1 MSMFGKIVSALSAAL
16 LLTSVSV
23 YCGPVSDV
31 LPRPAELRFGQGY
44 FKMDA
49 GDILSSA
56 RVRQSI
62 VRAEPESYVLE
73 VSGDSVIIEAGD
85 SAGLFYAWQTLS
97 QLAGVP
103 LEVTE
108 TAHGPGSVLQAVDSV
123 RIPCVTVRDSPRFAW
138 RGYMQDVSR
147 HFFDIGFLK
156 KQIDAM
162 AALKLNRLH
171 LHLTDAAGWRV
182 EIDRYP
188 LLTSLA
194 AWREGDLWKDWWFG
208 DRKYLPEGTPGA
220 YGGYYT
226 KEELREL
233 VRYAAGRYVT
243 IVPEIELPSHS
254 EEVLTAYPELSCTGE
269 PYRHSDFCI
278 GKEET
283 FEFLEN
289 VLTEIMDIFP
299 SQYIHIGGDEAS
311 KKAWAECPLCQA
323 RMREE
328 GLSDVDELQSYMIRR
343 IGTFLESHG
352 RIPVGWDE
360 IMQGGADSA
369 AVVMAWRGVDQGV
382 RAAEGGNRTIMS
394 PGAFCYFDTY
404 QDDPSTLPPAMGGYT
419 PLSKVYSFEPVPEGL
434 DSAAASNIIGVQ
446 ANLWCEYIPTEEHV
460 ELMIYP
466 RLYALAEVAWSPA
479 ADRDYDDFHRRALK
493 LCGQMRDKGYNVFDL
508 AHEVGDR
515 PASQQPVEHL
525 ARGCKVIYNAPY
537 NATYAA
543 GGDSA
548 LVDGRHGGWTYG
560 DGRWQGFISRG
571 RLDVTVDL
579 GRMTDV
585 HSVEMDFMQVC
596 GPEVF
601 LPAEV
606 VISVSEDGSEFRELR
621 RITRDVVRDDR
632 VTFVTDGW
640 YAPGDISSDSSVSSA
655 ASGASDI
662 SDASVEAS
670 VSARYVR
677 VQARSGQY
685 GGWVFT
691 DEIVIR

>member
-1 MSMFGKIVSALSAAL
+1 
-16 LLTSVSV
+16 
-23 YCGPVSDV
+23 
-31 LPRPAELRFGQGY
+31 
-44 FKMDA
+44 MDA
-49 GDILSSA
+49 GDILSSG

-62 VRAEPESYVLE
+62 VRAEPESYVLD
-73 VSGDSVIIEAGD
+73 VTVDSVIIEAGD

-97 QLAGVP
+97 QLAGFPLGVAETVP
-103 LEVTE
+103 GQEYFF
-108 TAHGPGSVLQAVDSV
+108 QATDSV
-123 RIPCVTVRDSPRFAW
+123 RIPCVTVRDRPRFAW

-147 HFFDIGFLK
+147 HFFDVDFLK

-208 DRKYLPEGTPGA
+208 ERKYLPEGTPGA

-226 KEELREL
+226 KEQLREL
-233 VRYAAGRYVT
+233 VRYAADRYVT
-243 IVPEIELPSHS
+243 IVPEIEMPSHS

-269 PYRHSDFCI
+269 PYKHSDFCI

-299 SQYIHIGGDEAS
+299 SQYIHVGGDEAS

-323 RMREE
+323 RMEAL
-328 GLSDVDELQSYMIRR
+328 GLTNVDELQSYMIRR
-343 IGTFLESHG
+343 IGTFLELHG
-352 RIPVGWDE
+352 RTLVGWDE

-382 RAAEGGNRTIMS
+382 RAA
-394 PGAFCYFDTY
+394 
-404 QDDPSTLPPAMGGYT
+404 
-419 PLSKVYSFEPVPEGL
+419 YSFEPVPEGL

-446 ANLWCEYIPTEEHV
+446 ANLWCEYIPTEDHA

-466 RLYALAEVAWSPA
+466 RLYALAEVAWSPVSG
-479 ADRDYDDFHRRALK
+479 RDYEDFHRRALK

-515 PASQQPVEHL
+515 PVSQQPVEHL

-537 NATYAA
+537 NAAYAA
-543 GGDSA
+543 GGDTA
-548 LVDGRHGGWTYG
+548 LTDGLHGGWTYG
-560 DGRWQGFISRG
+560 DGRWQGFISRD

-579 GRMTDV
+579 GRLTDV
-585 HSVEMDFMQVC
+585 RSVEADFIQVC

-606 VISVSEDGSEFRELR
+606 VISASEDGSEFRELR
-621 RITRDVVRDDR
+621 RITREVLRDDR
-632 VTFVTDGW
+632 VTFITDGW
-640 YAPGDISSDSSVSSA
+640 YAA
-655 ASGASDI
+655 
-662 SDASVEAS
+662 DASVP
-670 VSARYVR
+670 ARYIR
-677 VQARSGQY
+677 VQARSGQF

-691 DEIVIR
+691 DEIVVR

>member
-1 MSMFGKIVSALSAAL
+1 
-16 LLTSVSV
+16 
-23 YCGPVSDV
+23 
-31 LPRPAELRFGQGY
+31 
-44 FKMDA
+44 
-49 GDILSSA
+49 
-56 RVRQSI
+56 
-62 VRAEPESYVLE
+62 
-73 VSGDSVIIEAGD
+73 
-85 SAGLFYAWQTLS
+85 
-97 QLAGVP
+97 
-103 LEVTE
+103 
-108 TAHGPGSVLQAVDSV
+108 
-123 RIPCVTVRDSPRFAW
+123 
-138 RGYMQDVSR
+138 
-147 HFFDIGFLK
+147 
-156 KQIDAM
+156 
-162 AALKLNRLH
+162 
-171 LHLTDAAGWRV
+171 
-182 EIDRYP
+182 
-188 LLTSLA
+188 
-194 AWREGDLWKDWWFG
+194 
-208 DRKYLPEGTPGA
+208 
-220 YGGYYT
+220 
-226 KEELREL
+226 
-233 VRYAAGRYVT
+233 
-243 IVPEIELPSHS
+243 
-254 EEVLTAYPELSCTGE
+254 
-269 PYRHSDFCI
+269 
-278 GKEET
+278 
-283 FEFLEN
+283 
-289 VLTEIMDIFP
+289 
-299 SQYIHIGGDEAS
+299 
-311 KKAWAECPLCQA
+311 
-323 RMREE
+323 
-328 GLSDVDELQSYMIRR
+328 
-343 IGTFLESHG
+343 
-352 RIPVGWDE
+352 
-360 IMQGGADSA
+360 
-369 AVVMAWRGVDQGV
+369 
-382 RAAEGGNRTIMS
+382 MS

-434 DSAAASNIIGVQ
+434 DSAAASDIIGVQ

-460 ELMIYP
+460 ELMIFP
-466 RLYALAEVAWSPA
+466 RLFALAEVAWSPA

-537 NATYAA
+537 NAAYAA

-585 HSVEMDFMQVC
+585 RSVEMDFMQVC

-621 RITRDVVRDDR
+621 RITREVVRDDR

-640 YAPGDISSDSSVSSA
+640 YAAGDISSDSSVSSA

>member
-1 MSMFGKIVSALSAAL
+1 
-16 LLTSVSV
+16 
-23 YCGPVSDV
+23 
-31 LPRPAELRFGQGY
+31 
-44 FKMDA
+44 MDA
-49 GDILSSA
+49 GDILSSG

-62 VRAEPESYVLE
+62 VRAEPESYVLD
-73 VSGDSVIIEAGD
+73 VTMDSVIIEAGD

-97 QLAGVP
+97 QLAGFPLGVAETVP
-103 LEVTE
+103 
-108 TAHGPGSVLQAVDSV
+108 GQGYFLQATDSV
-123 RIPCVTVRDSPRFAW
+123 RIPCVTVRDRPRFAW

-147 HFFDIGFLK
+147 HFFDMDFLK

-208 DRKYLPEGTPGA
+208 ERKYLPEGTPRA

-226 KEELREL
+226 KEQLREL
-233 VRYAAGRYVT
+233 VRYAADRYVT
-243 IVPEIELPSHS
+243 IVPEIEMPSHS

-269 PYRHSDFCI
+269 PYKHSDFCI
-278 GKEET
+278 GKEAT

-323 RMREE
+323 RMKAL
-328 GLSDVDELQSYMIRR
+328 GLTHMDELQSYMIRR

-352 RIPVGWDE
+352 RTLVGWDE

-419 PLSKVYSFEPVPEGL
+419 PLSKVYSFEPVPDGL
-434 DSAAASNIIGVQ
+434 NPEAASNIIGVQ
-446 ANLWCEYIPTEEHV
+446 ANLWCEYIPAEEHA

-479 ADRDYDDFHRRALK
+479 SGRDYGDFHRRALV
-493 LCGQMRDKGYNVFDL
+493 LCERMRADGYNVFDL
-508 AHEVGDR
+508 AREVGDR
-515 PASQQPVEHL
+515 PASQQSVEHL
-525 ARGCKVIYNAPY
+525 ARDCKVIYNAPY

-543 GGDSA
+543 GGDTA
-548 LVDGRHGGWTYG
+548 LTDGLHGGWTYG
-560 DGRWQGFISRG
+560 DGRWQGFISRD

-579 GRMTDV
+579 GRLTEV
-585 HSVEMDFMQVC
+585 RSVEADFIQVC

-601 LPAEV
+601 LPVEV
-606 VISVSEDGSEFRELR
+606 VISASEDGSEFRELR
-621 RITRDVVRDDR
+621 RITREVVRDDR

-640 YAPGDISSDSSVSSA
+640 HA
-655 ASGASDI
+655 A
-662 SDASVEAS
+662 DASVP
-670 VSARYVR
+670 ARYIR
-677 VQARSGQY
+677 VQARSGQF

-691 DEIVIR
+691 DEIVVR

>member
-1 MSMFGKIVSALSAAL
+1 
-16 LLTSVSV
+16 
-23 YCGPVSDV
+23 
-31 LPRPAELRFGQGY
+31 
-44 FKMDA
+44 MDA
-49 GDILSSA
+49 GDILSSG

-62 VRAEPESYVLE
+62 VRAEPESYVLD
-73 VSGDSVIIEAGD
+73 VTVDSVIIEAGD

-97 QLAGVP
+97 QLAGFP
-103 LEVTE
+103 LGVAE
-108 TAHGPGSVLQAVDSV
+108 TVSGQGYFLQATDSV
-123 RIPCVTVRDSPRFAW
+123 RIPCVTVSDRPRFAW

-147 HFFDIGFLK
+147 HFFDLEFLK

-162 AALKLNRLH
+162 AVLKLNRLH

-188 LLTSLA
+188 LLTSFA

-208 DRKYLPEGTPGA
+208 ERKYLPEGTPGA

-226 KEELREL
+226 KEQLREL
-233 VRYAAGRYVT
+233 VRYAADRYVT
-243 IVPEIELPSHS
+243 IVPEIEMPSHS

-269 PYRHSDFCI
+269 PYKHSDFCI

-299 SQYIHIGGDEAS
+299 SQYIHVGGDEAS

-323 RMREE
+323 RMEAL
-328 GLSDVDELQSYMIRR
+328 GLTHVDELQSYMIRR

-352 RIPVGWDE
+352 RTLVGWDE

-369 AVVMAWRGVDQGV
+369 AVVMAWRGVDQGA

-419 PLSKVYSFEPVPEGL
+419 PLSKVYSFEPVPDGL

-446 ANLWCEYIPTEEHV
+446 ANLWCEYIPTEEHA

-479 ADRDYDDFHRRALK
+479 SGRDYGDFHRRALV
-493 LCGQMRDKGYNVFDL
+493 LCERMRADGYNVFDL
-508 AHEVGDR
+508 ARREVGDR
-515 PASQQPVEHL
+515 PASQQSVEHL

-537 NATYAA
+537 NSTYAA
-543 GGDSA
+543 GGDTA
-548 LVDGRHGGWTYG
+548 LTDGLHGGWTYG
-560 DGRWQGFISRG
+560 DGRWQGFISRD

-579 GRMTDV
+579 GRLTDV
-585 HSVEMDFMQVC
+585 RSVEADFIQVC

-606 VISVSEDGSEFRELR
+606 VISASEDGSEFRELR
-621 RITRDVVRDDR
+621 RITRDVIRDDR

-640 YAPGDISSDSSVSSA
+640 YAA
-655 ASGASDI
+655 
-662 SDASVEAS
+662 DASVP
-670 VSARYVR
+670 ARYIR
-677 VQARSGQY
+677 VQARSGQF

-691 DEIVIR
+691 DEIVVR

>member
-16 LLTSVSV
+16 LLTSVSA

-97 QLAGVP
+97 QLAGFPLGVAETVP
-103 LEVTE
+103 
-108 TAHGPGSVLQAVDSV
+108 GQGYFLQATDSV
-123 RIPCVTVRDSPRFAW
+123 RRPRFAW

-147 HFFDIGFLK
+147 HFFDMDFLK

-162 AALKLNRLH
+162 ATLKLNRLH

-208 DRKYLPEGTPGA
+208 ERKYLPEGTPGA

-226 KEELREL
+226 KEQLREL

-254 EEVLTAYPELSCTGE
+254 EEVLTAYPGRYVTIVPEIELPSHSEEVLTAYPELSCTGE
-269 PYRHSDFCI
+269 PYKHSDFCI

-299 SQYIHIGGDEAS
+299 SQYIHVGGDEAS

-323 RMREE
+323 RMEAL
-328 GLSDVDELQSYMIRR
+328 GLTNVDELQSYMIRR
-343 IGTFLESHG
+343 IGTFLELHG
-352 RIPVGWDE
+352 RTLVGWDE

-419 PLSKVYSFEPVPEGL
+419 PLSKVYSFEPMPDGLNPE
-434 DSAAASNIIGVQ
+434 AASNIIGVQ
-446 ANLWCEYIPTEEHV
+446 ANLWCEYIPAEEHA

-479 ADRDYDDFHRRALK
+479 SGRDYGDFHRRALV
-493 LCGQMRDKGYNVFDL
+493 LCDRMRADGYNVFDL
-508 AHEVGDR
+508 AREVGDR
-515 PASQQPVEHL
+515 PASQQSVEHL

-537 NATYAA
+537 NSTYAA
-543 GGDSA
+543 GGDTA
-548 LVDGRHGGWTYG
+548 LTDGLHGGWTYG
-560 DGRWQGFISRG
+560 DGRWQGFISRD

-579 GRMTDV
+579 GRLTEV
-585 HSVEMDFMQVC
+585 RSVEADFIQVC

-601 LPAEV
+601 LPVEV
-606 VISVSEDGSEFRELR
+606 VISASEDGSEFRELR
-621 RITRDVVRDDR
+621 RITREVLRDDR
-632 VTFVTDGW
+632 VTFITDGW
-640 YAPGDISSDSSVSSA
+640 YAA
-655 ASGASDI
+655 
-662 SDASVEAS
+662 DASVP
-670 VSARYVR
+670 ARYIR
-677 VQARSGQY
+677 VQARSGQF

-691 DEIVIR
+691 DEIVVR